1 MVIPTRTCLEESR
14 DPSFCFFVF
23 RKTQKTTER
32 APPDVCQLN
41 WIQRSSVVSVVSVV
55 KSSCIQRCH
64 QIYREGK
71 MQGTMKALIA
81 VIAGTAVAACASA
94 GLSPGGEATASA
106 SIRNAAGEERGTAS
120 LRQDRDNV
128 VHVDV
133 QVSGMPPGPH
143 GIHFHAVG
151 ECDASGTSPFASAG
165 AHYNPLG
172 RQHGLDNAAGPHAGD
187 APNFTVAADGTG
199 RATFTTD
206 RVSLSE
212 GSTTLFDGD
221 GSAIVIHA
229 AADDQISQPAGN
241 AGARI
246 ACGVV
251 QRAP

>member
-1 MVIPTRTCLEESR
+1 MQ
-14 DPSFCFFVF
+14 F
-23 RKTQKTTER
+23 RL
-32 APPDVCQLN
+32 ASL
-41 WIQRSSVVSVVSVV
+41 SV
-55 KSSCIQRCH
+55 
-64 QIYREGK
+64 
-71 MQGTMKALIA
+71 A
-81 VIAGTAVAACASA
+81 AVAATLAACSSTQVATNRVAAASA
-94 GLSPGGEATASA
+94 TIVSSSGDEQGSA
-106 SIRNAAGEERGTAS
+106 D
-120 LRQDRDNV
+120 LWQDRDNV

-133 QVSGMPPGPH
+133 QVTGMPPGSH

-151 ECDASGTSPFASAG
+151 LCEGTGSSAFASAG

-172 RQHGLDNAAGPHAGD
+172 RQHGLDNSAGPHAGD

-206 RVSLSE
+206 RISLTD
-212 GSTTLFDGD
+212 GSTTLFDSD

-251 QRAP
+251 SRSP

>member
-1 MVIPTRTCLEESR
+1 MNSTL
-14 DPSFCFFVF
+14 
-23 RKTQKTTER
+23 
-32 APPDVCQLN
+32 
-41 WIQRSSVVSVVSVV
+41 
-55 KSSCIQRCH
+55 
-64 QIYREGK
+64 
-71 MQGTMKALIA
+71 KALAIA
-81 VIAGTAVAACASA
+81 LAGATVAGCASA
-94 GLSPGGEATASA
+94 GLSSGSEATA
-106 SIRNAAGEERGTAS
+106 SIRNAAGAERGTAVI
-120 LRQDRDNV
+120 RQDRDNL

-133 QVSGMPPGPH
+133 QVTGMPPGPH

-151 ECDASGTSPFASAG
+151 VCDASGATPFASAG

-206 RVSLSE
+206 RVSLGE
-212 GSTTLFDGD
+212 GSTTLFDSD
-221 GSAIVIHA
+221 GTAIVIHA